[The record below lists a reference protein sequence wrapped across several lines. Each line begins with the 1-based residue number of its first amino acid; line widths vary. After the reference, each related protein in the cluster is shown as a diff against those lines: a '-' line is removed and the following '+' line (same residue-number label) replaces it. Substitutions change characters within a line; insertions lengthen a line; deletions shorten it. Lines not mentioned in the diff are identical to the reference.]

1 MAKFCPNCGNQVREG
16 AAFCAKCG
24 SKLRPS
30 NPAPV
35 EEAPAAP
42 VAPVAPVV
50 EAAPAAPEAPVAPVV
65 EPAPVIEP
73 AAPVAEAV
81 AEAVPVVEP
90 EVPAAVAPAV
100 EAVEAAPV
108 EAAPVAEAVAE
119 AVPAVE
125 PEVPAAVAPAV
136 EAVEPVVEAAPVEAA
151 PVAEAVAEA
160 APVAEPAV
168 AAAIAPAVEAAPVEA
183 APVEAAPVAEPVA
196 EAAPVAAA
204 PEAPAYEA
212 PAAAYAPAEA
222 PAAPEAAAAPA
233 PAPAP
238 EPIPFNPPSGPIQTP
253 APVAEEEPK
262 KKSKTGLIIGLIAAG
277 VVALALIGAG
287 VYFVLTGGFSFGGTI
302 IDRFEKLEVVDSD
315 KKQGYTC
322 YNEDFN
328 DYIEE
333 ARWWDYDHTMDK
345 PGVYAK
351 GTKVLAFSIEV
362 DKAAKGN
369 EVYYAYYYSEDKEF
383 DKNDLKEPVYEAITT
398 PTKYDNGVYFYD
410 IEYEAKKM
418 QKGYYVVV
426 MAADE
431 KCKEPYAIAYAQ
443 VK

>member
-1 MAKFCPNCGNQVREG
+1 MAKFCPNCGNPVREG

-24 SKLRPS
+24 SKLKPS

-42 VAPVAPVV
+42 VVPVAPVV
-50 EAAPAAPEAPVAPVV
+50 EAAPAVEAAPVAPVV

-183 APVEAAPVAEPVA
+183 AP
-196 EAAPVAAA
+196 
-204 PEAPAYEA
+204 APAYEA

-262 KKSKTGLIIGLIAAG
+262 KKSKTGLIIGLICAG
-277 VVALALIGAG
+277 VAALLLIGAG
-287 VYFVLTGGFSFGGTI
+287 VFYVINGGFSFGGTI
-302 IDRFEKLEVVDSD
+302 IDRIEKLEVVEND

-333 ARWWDYDHTMDK
+333 ARWWDYDSTMDK
-345 PGVYAK
+345 PGVYSAK

-369 EVYYAYYYSEDKEF
+369 EVYYAFYYSDDKEF
-383 DKNDLKEPVYEAITT
+383 DKSDLKEPIYEAITT

>member
-1 MAKFCPNCGNQVREG
+1 MAKFCPNCGNPVREG

-30 NPAPV
+30 NPAPA
-35 EEAPAAP
+35 EEAPAAPAAP
-42 VAPVAPVV
+42 VAPVAEAAPVV
-50 EAAPAAPEAPVAPVV
+50 EAAPVAPVV
-65 EPAPVIEP
+65 EPVVE
-73 AAPVAEAV
+73 AAPVAEPVVPAAVAPAVEAVEAAPVEAAPV

-119 AVPAVE
+119 A
-125 PEVPAAVAPAV
+125 APAV
-136 EAVEPVVEAAPVEAA
+136 
-151 PVAEAVAEA
+151 
-160 APVAEPAV
+160 EPAV

-183 APVEAAPVAEPVA
+183 APVEAAP
-196 EAAPVAAA
+196 AAPAYEA
-204 PEAPAYEA
+204 PAAPAYEA
-212 PAAAYAPAEA
+212 PAAAPAPAPAYAP
-222 PAAPEAAAAPA
+222 APEAAEAPA

-253 APVAEEEPK
+253 APVAEEAPK
-262 KKSKTGLIIGLIAAG
+262 KKKKTGLIIGIICAG

-287 VYFVLTGGFSFGGTI
+287 VYFVINGGFSFGGTI
-302 IDRFEKLEVVDSD
+302 IDRFEKLEVVESD
-315 KKQGYTC
+315 KKQSYTC

-345 PGVYAK
+345 PGVYSAK
-351 GTKVLAFSIEV
+351 GTKTLAFSIEV

-369 EVYYAYYYSEDKEF
+369 EVYYAYYYSEDKDF
-383 DKNDLKEPVYEAITT
+383 DKEDLKEPVYEAITT

>member
-1 MAKFCPNCGNQVREG
+1 MAKFCPNCGNPVREG

-24 SKLRPS
+24 SKLKPS

-50 EAAPAAPEAPVAPVV
+50 EAAPAVEAAPVAPVV

-136 EAVEPVVEAAPVEAA
+136 EAVEPAIEAAPVEAA

-183 APVEAAPVAEPVA
+183 APAAPVA
-196 EAAPVAAA
+196 EAAPVEAA
-204 PEAPAYEA
+204 PAPAYEA

-262 KKSKTGLIIGLIAAG
+262 KKSKTGLIIGLICAG
-277 VVALALIGAG
+277 VAALLLIGAG
-287 VYFVLTGGFSFGGTI
+287 VFYVINGGFSFGGTI

-315 KKQGYTC
+315 KKKSYTC

-418 QKGYYVVV
+418 PKGYYVVV